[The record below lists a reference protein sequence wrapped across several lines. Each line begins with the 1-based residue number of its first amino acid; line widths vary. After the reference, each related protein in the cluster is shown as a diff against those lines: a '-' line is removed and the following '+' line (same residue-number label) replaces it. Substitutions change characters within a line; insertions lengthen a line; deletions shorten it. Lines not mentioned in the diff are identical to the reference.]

1 MVVRRDGLGL
11 AALLLTLGLAH
22 AGESSLPANPFLH
35 ADTEVA
41 TAGYYGLSWG
51 LPGSRTGD
59 LPGDPTAASAGAASD
74 APHFE
79 LEEAAGPAFDTP
91 RILYAGPDLA
101 TALSGRP
108 DGIYYYR
115 VRADGGPWSPPV
127 AVTVAHHTLTRAWLF
142 FALGATVFAATAVL
156 ILRGGQGRPK
166 GYQGESRGE
175 HRGGRRS

>member
-1 MVVRRDGLGL
+1 VVVRRDGLGL
-11 AALLLTLGLAH
+11 AALLLTFGLAH

-35 ADTEVA
+35 TDTEVA

-51 LPGSRTGD
+51 LPR
-59 LPGDPTAASAGAASD
+59 DPTAASAGEASD

-79 LEEAAGPAFDTP
+79 LQEAAGPAFDTP
-91 RILYAGPDLA
+91 RTLYAGPDLA

-166 GYQGESRGE
+166 GYQGE